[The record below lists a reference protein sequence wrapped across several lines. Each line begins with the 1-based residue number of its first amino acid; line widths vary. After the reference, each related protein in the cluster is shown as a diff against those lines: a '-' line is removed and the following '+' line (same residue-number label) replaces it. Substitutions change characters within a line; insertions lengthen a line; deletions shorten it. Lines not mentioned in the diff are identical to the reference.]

1 MIKIFQSPPHSQINK
16 KKKIARDL
24 HKQIRDGIGA
34 GITIPRLDPKF
45 LVILEP
51 IPTTQI
57 VVIGVGSGISG

>member
-1 MIKIFQSPPHSQINK
+1 MIKIFQSPPHSQIN

-34 GITIPRLDPKF
+34 GIMIPRLDPKF

>member
-1 MIKIFQSPPHSQINK
+1 MIKIFQSPPHSQK
-16 KKKIARDL
+16 KKKAKDL
-24 HKQIRDGIGA
+24 RKQIRDGIGA

-57 VVIGVGSGISG
+57 VVIGVGYPDNP